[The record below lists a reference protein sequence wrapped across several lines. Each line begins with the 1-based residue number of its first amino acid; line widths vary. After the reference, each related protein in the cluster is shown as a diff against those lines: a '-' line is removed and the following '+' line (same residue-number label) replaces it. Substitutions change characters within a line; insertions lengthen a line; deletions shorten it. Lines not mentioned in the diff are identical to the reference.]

1 MSLQKNEGG
10 IYMRTQKKDKKIYGI
25 LKMKD
30 LFLPMLKFIILPIR
44 ILSLFCSFCNE
55 YIPLIFQDFLKI
67 LMKIYKNFVA
77 YLSKATSSAKEQANR
92 KKLLAIYKDTILQSV
107 TSSSHNTQWAAF
119 KKVTVLMMA
128 LFQAVS
134 LVSTKLGCDFYFGNL
149 ASFAP
154 LFIAVGIQGLMFS
167 SAVSYSNGTRKKGV
181 IVLLVLAT
189 VCSMI
194 SSYTGLAISSMPP
207 NIEYQKAYNKFYD
220 EYINLINMVQNSNSN
235 AVDIDTSVDMLY
247 QRIENGIRL
256 GESYLNTIDD
266 MIDVYE
272 QTVSENQGIQ
282 EHEVTN
288 TDGSVV
294 NAEIF
299 VTNDIGLDA
308 NEKRNALTAQK
319 SALNR
324 AVSQLKNIFYDA
336 DMNFKVS
343 KEDVIADLAT
353 EENSSITREMLN
365 IFSVYNQLANSI
377 SSTALAL
384 NSSDNIERIP
394 DNYLEQIKKNT
405 YYGEIINQ
413 GIQEYNDIPG
423 IYQSAN
429 NKSITNYIIG
439 FLRNNTGENNSFTAL
454 SARNELEVVR
464 QYINEKYTQI
474 QEIARLYLN
483 SDEIEK
489 LATVKEEFEN
499 FGDSN
504 FMVLRALFSD
514 QYKNYI
520 GYAVMAVLVDGLTF
534 LVAYIRSKSNIPF
547 LKLMSNRDLTD
558 CESEIFELIIR
569 ADNSF
574 YSKGICSGKY
584 DDISPDKFRKM
595 CRKRVLIASQKIIS
609 FLDKFYLCPWT
620 AQQGYTLCADF
631 EKLDTDSFR
640 ELTALLI
647 DLNLLKVIPKSDL
660 EILENKYNGNDGKI
674 KDTVTSDKKVALL
687 KSRAHLY
694 LRDNLA
700 EAINFETITNNEI

>member
-1 MSLQKNEGG
+1 MK
-10 IYMRTQKKDKKIYGI
+10 TQKKDEKNYGI
-25 LKMKD
+25 FNKMKD
-30 LFLPMLKFIILPIR
+30 LFVPMLKFIILSIR
-44 ILSLFCSFCNE
+44 ILSQFCSFCNE
-55 YIPLIFQDFLKI
+55 YIPLVFQEFLEI
-67 LMKIYKNFVA
+67 VVKIYKNFVK

-92 KKLLAIYKDTILQSV
+92 KKLLAIYKETILQSV
-107 TSSSHNTQWAAF
+107 TSSSHNTQWGAF
-119 KKVTVLMMA
+119 KKVTVLVMA

-154 LFIAVGIQGLMFS
+154 LFIALGIQGLMFS
-167 SAVSYSNGTRKKGV
+167 SAVSYSNGIRKKGV
-181 IVLLVLAT
+181 ILLLVLAT
-189 VCSMI
+189 ACSMI

-207 NIEYQKAYNKFYD
+207 NIEYRKVYSKFYD
-220 EYINLINMVQNSNSN
+220 EYINLTNLIQNSNSN
-235 AVDIDTSVDMLY
+235 AVDIETSVDMLY

-308 NEKRNALTAQK
+308 NAKSNVLNAQK
-319 SALNR
+319 STLNR
-324 AVSQLKNIFYDA
+324 AVSELKNTFYDA
-336 DMNFKVS
+336 DMNYRVS
-343 KEDVIADLAT
+343 KEDFITDLTT
-353 EENSSITREMLN
+353 EENSSIIREMLN
-365 IFSVYNQLANSI
+365 IFSVYNQLANAI

-384 NSSDNIERIP
+384 NSSDNIEQIP

-405 YYGEIINQ
+405 YYGKIINQ
-413 GIQEYNDIPG
+413 GIKEYNDISG
-423 IYQSAN
+423 IYQSITN
-429 NKSITNYIIG
+429 SSLTNYIIG
-439 FLRNNTGENNSFTAL
+439 FLRNNTGQNNSFTAL
-454 SARNELEVVR
+454 SARNELELVK

-474 QEIARLYLN
+474 QEIAQLYLN

-489 LATVKEEFEN
+489 LAKAKEEFEN
-499 FGDSN
+499 FGDPN

-534 LVAYIRSKSNIPF
+534 LVAYIRSKGNIPF

-569 ADNSF
+569 ADNTF
-574 YSKGICSGKY
+574 YSESICSGKY
-584 DDISPDKFRKM
+584 DDISPDEFRKM
-595 CRKRVLIASQKIIS
+595 CRKRVLIASEKIIN
-609 FLDKFYLCPWT
+609 FLNEFYLCPWT

-631 EKLDTDSFR
+631 ERLDTDSFR

-647 DLNLLKVIPKSDL
+647 DLNLLKIIPKSDL
-660 EILENKYNGNDGKI
+660 EILENKYNGNDSKI
-674 KDTVTSDKKVALL
+674 KDTVASDKKVALL

-700 EAINFETITNNEI
+700 EAINFETITSNEI